1 MSIKSQK
8 SLNDECSEIFEKS
21 YSVRSA
27 SEESSTCDEDED
39 SLSRELLM
47 KLTPAVLSKLRR
59 YFKKAK
65 ERNGKDV
72 DKRIEEVMR
81 AAAAEEGIEF
91 TATEN
96 KTQQETLCLDE
107 KGFVTAFEQI
117 FGHRKYSVH
126 ARHLFRSLAMFG
138 GRVWWQQV
146 VGRLVAA
153 GARTTSSR
161 VETWQ
166 ELLPGGIRK
175 LKHCK
180 RETIVKIVN
189 IEREDS
195 FCYVILT
202 RGGRVG
208 VYSGQMELL
217 NTYEVFY
224 HRTGVSRR
232 VKNCW
237 ITDAVYLKDVQ
248 HLVISSSDRSLT
260 IYDVVTLSHKPVFCI
275 TGLTHIPTCL
285 AYKPFL
291 YPGDESE
298 LIFGNERGDLTRMRF
313 LQPRISLLHLK
324 SPDNINYYFWM
335 ELSSVPHTTFV
346 SISTWRK
353 VHSRSVRRV
362 MYERDGDI
370 VLSCSHDTTV
380 SVRSRHARGNLDDYV
395 YKVQRGVSCLVVVS
409 PLHLVVTG
417 SPDGVLRLWST
428 PQGCHFTS
436 LCAPGT
442 GAILDVAVV
451 TSKEIVVAYCNNC
464 NIYIWDL
471 FEECL
476 LQTVKIRFP
485 FLGVLGK
492 KVEFGPYCIH
502 FGPRQYYQR
511 EHHVEDD
518 EINVTNDNEGQKNVD
533 NGPRSLLFSCC
544 DHVFLLP
551 LSRDQTSSAPPPDGV
566 LRTRRP
572 SVWEIHDFIEG
583 LSPRPADPK
592 TLQSTNVLTT
602 VTTDSSSD
610 ENLEELLEKAGLQ
623 GILEKDFVLMRGL
636 KHDLNE
642 KLHKM
647 GAIMKN
653 MHAAVSV
660 GAPHLS
666 LIVYPITHIQR
677 PIYERTFTRFI
688 PESTSNTPSASDLS
702 TPRNCK
708 LKLSHN

>member
-27 SEESSTCDEDED
+27 SEESLTCDEDED

-59 YFKKAK
+59 CFKKAK
-65 ERNGKDV
+65 EKNAGDV
-72 DKRIEEVMR
+72 DKRVEEVMR

-91 TATEN
+91 AATANPTP
-96 KTQQETLCLDE
+96 QATLCLDE

-126 ARHLFRSLAMFG
+126 ARQLFRSLDMFGG
-138 GRVWWQQV
+138 GRVWWKQV

-161 VETWQ
+161 VERWDD
-166 ELLPGGIRK
+166 LLPGGIKK

-180 RETIVKIVN
+180 RETIVKVVS

-195 FCYVILT
+195 FCYVIIT

-208 VYSGQMELL
+208 VYSGQLELL
-217 NTYEVFY
+217 NTYE
-224 HRTGVSRR
+224 
-232 VKNCW
+232 
-237 ITDAVYLKDVQ
+237 
-248 HLVISSSDRSLT
+248 
-260 IYDVVTLSHKPVFCI
+260 
-275 TGLTHIPTCL
+275 CL

-291 YPGDESE
+291 NPGDESE

-335 ELSSVPHTTFV
+335 ELSSAPHTTYV

-370 VLSCSHDTTV
+370 VMSCSLDNTV
-380 SVRSRHARGNLDDYV
+380 SVRSRHARGKLDDYV
-395 YKVQRGVSCLVVVS
+395 FKVQRGVSCFVVVS
-409 PLHLVVTG
+409 SLHLVVTG
-417 SPDGVLRLWST
+417 SPDGVVRLWSS
-428 PQGCHFTS
+428 PQGCQFAS
-436 LCAPGT
+436 LSAPGIV
-442 GAILDVAVV
+442 AILDVAVV
-451 TSKEIVVAYCNNC
+451 TSSEIVVAYCNNC
-464 NIYIWDL
+464 NIHIWDL

-502 FGPRQYYQR
+502 F
-511 EHHVEDD
+511 V
-518 EINVTNDNEGQKNVD
+518 
-533 NGPRSLLFSCC
+533 
-544 DHVFLLP
+544 
-551 LSRDQTSSAPPPDGV
+551 
-566 LRTRRP
+566 
-572 SVWEIHDFIEG
+572 
-583 LSPRPADPK
+583 SPRPAGPK
-592 TLQSTNVLTT
+592 PSQSTDVLTP
-602 VTTDSSSD
+602 VAADSSSD
-610 ENLEELLEKAGLQ
+610 QDLEELLEKAGLQ

-642 KLHKM
+642 KLHRM
-647 GAIMKN
+647 GTVMKT
-653 MHAAVSV
+653 MHAAVSL
-660 GAPHLS
+660 GAPHLA
-666 LIVYPITHIQR
+666 LVAYPPVNVPR
-677 PIYERTFTRFI
+677 PTLERSWITRFI
-688 PESTSNTPSASDLS
+688 PESTSNTPSGSDLS